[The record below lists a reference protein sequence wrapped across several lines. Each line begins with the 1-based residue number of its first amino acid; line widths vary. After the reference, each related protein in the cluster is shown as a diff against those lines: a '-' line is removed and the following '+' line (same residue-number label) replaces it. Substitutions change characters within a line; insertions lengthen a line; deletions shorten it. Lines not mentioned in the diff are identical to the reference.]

1 MSKNM
6 SPPLTLLERSIPWLV
21 LGILATFTYAFF
33 FQAPYLGFRYSSAA
47 EVVEVYV
54 PESELRPGDRVVSI
68 GSITWDEFSGDLRQ
82 TWLEGQSS
90 ASALPLRFVREGQ
103 EQTISWTLPGPTIDE
118 VVQRLNSQW
127 WLGYVFWL
135 AGTAT
140 LFLIRPR
147 DQRWLLLIA
156 FNYLTAIWLTA
167 GTTSSWHV
175 WSSGLV
181 LRSAVWLS
189 VPVYLHLHWA
199 FPSSLNRLPTP
210 VLWLGYGAAF
220 MLAVLQWFQVI
231 PASAYLFGFLL
242 ALLGSI
248 VLLLL
253 HVALRPADR
262 REVGFLAAAVALV
275 ALPPISMS
283 IATLLGAELPGP
295 LRGASFLAFPAL
307 PGAYFFIV
315 YRQQLDRRLAS
326 RANRLAALYLFLIFL
341 GTAFII
347 ALALAPG
354 NYQLAPSNVF
364 AGATATVLAALMAI
378 ISFGPFLFLPAL
390 TGAYVPAV
398 SSNWAALHF
407 RANRLVVPFLF
418 FVILGTALAL
428 FILLLFVTF
437 DFPGAAVVISIL
449 GALLAA
455 VAVAAGYEPFRHL
468 VDRYLLGVPLP
479 RARLLE
485 AFAARITTS
494 LERDALNRLL
504 ADEVLP
510 SLLVRQSA
518 ILLLDDSGEPELI
531 LGYGLRERAL
541 PEKEDV
547 AEMVANGD
555 ADDATLPV
563 PSTKPGLAWIRLALP
578 LNYGEQTIGLW
589 LLGRRDPDDLYSRAE
604 LPLFQTLANQT
615 AVALTNLIQ
624 TENLRVL
631 YRENIDRHEAER
643 ARLARAL
650 HDEVLSQL
658 AVLVLFAGEEI
669 RPESRTAYD
678 AVTARLRR
686 TISGLRP
693 AMLQYGLY
701 AALSELVDELSEH
714 TGGDPAILSE
724 LLPSDARYADTVE
737 QHLFRIVQ
745 QAVENALKHA
755 QAETIYISGTLS
767 SEKVELSIEDDGI
780 GLPAEKPLD
789 LAGLLASKHFG
800 LAGMYE
806 RAELIEADLHIES
819 TPGNGTCVTVF
830 WTAPGEA
837 PTEL

>member
-1 MSKNM
+1 VSENN
-6 SPPLTLLERSIPWLV
+6 SSQLAILERLIPWVVLV
-21 LGILATFTYAFF
+21 ILAIFTYAFF
-33 FQAPYLGFRYSSAA
+33 FQAPYLGFRYSSDA

-54 PESELRPGDRVVSI
+54 QESELRPGDRIESI
-68 GSITWDEFSGDLRQ
+68 GSVTWDAFSADLRQ
-82 TWLEGQSS
+82 TWLGERRFAGVV
-90 ASALPLRFVREGQ
+90 PLRFVREGQ
-103 EQTISWTLPGPTIDE
+103 EQTISWTLPSPTFDE
-118 VVQRLNSQW
+118 VLQRLNSQW
-127 WLGYVFWL
+127 WLGYIFWL

-147 DQRWLLLIA
+147 NQRWLLLIA

-175 WSSGLV
+175 WLSGLV

-199 FPSSLNRLPTP
+199 FPSSLGRLPAP
-210 VLWLGYGAAF
+210 ILWLGYGAAF
-220 MLAVLQWFQVI
+220 VLAVVQWLQVI
-231 PASAYLFGFLL
+231 PASAYLYGFLL

-253 HVALRPADR
+253 HVVRRPADR
-262 REVGFLAAAVALV
+262 LEVGFLAAAVALV

-283 IATLLGAELPGP
+283 IATLLGAQLPGP
-295 LRGASFLAFPAL
+295 LQGASFLAFPAL
-307 PGAYFFIV
+307 PGVYFFIV

-341 GTAFII
+341 GTAFITAV
-347 ALALAPG
+347 ALALG
-354 NYQLAPSNVF
+354 SYGLAPSNVF
-364 AGATATVLAALMAI
+364 AGAMATVLAALMTI
-378 ISFGPFLFLPAL
+378 ISYGPFLFLPAL
-390 TGAYVPAV
+390 AGAYVPTA
-398 SSNWAALHF
+398 SSDSAALHF

-418 FVILGTALAL
+418 FVILSAALAL
-428 FILLLFVTF
+428 FILLLFVTL
-437 DFPGAAVVISIL
+437 DFPGAPIVISVA

-455 VAVAAGYEPFRHL
+455 VAVAVGYRRFQQL

-479 RARLLE
+479 PARLLE

-494 LERDALNRLL
+494 LESDVLDQLL

-510 SLLVRQSA
+510 TLLVRQSA
-518 ILLLDDSGEPELI
+518 ILLLDDSAAPEPI
-531 LGYGLRERAL
+531 LTYGLSEQAL
-541 PEKEDV
+541 PEKEEV
-547 AEMVANGD
+547 AEMVANADAGD
-555 ADDATLPV
+555 VTLPI
-563 PSTKPGLAWIRLALP
+563 PRTKPGPAWIRLALP
-578 LNYGEQTIGLW
+578 LNYGGRTIGLW

-604 LPLFQTLANQT
+604 LPLFQTLANQM

-658 AVLVLFAGEEI
+658 AVLVLFSGEEI
-669 RPESRTAYD
+669 RPESRAAYD

-701 AALSELVDELSEH
+701 AALSELVDELSER

-724 LLPSDARYADTVE
+724 LLPSDARYAAAVE
-737 QHLFRIVQ
+737 QHLFRIIQ

-755 QAETIYISGTLS
+755 QAETIYISGRLTP
-767 SEKVELSIEDDGI
+767 EKVELSVEDDGI
-780 GLPAEKPLD
+780 GLAADKQLN

-806 RAELIEADLHIES
+806 RAELIQADLRIES
-819 TPGNGTCVTVF
+819 TPGRGTHVAVS
-830 WTAPGEA
+830 WTAPEA
-837 PTEL
+837 PAEL